1 MHARREQ
8 FAPGGRCRS
17 MQIIGIDCATD
28 PAKIGVARGQLRQGR
43 VEVLAAQLVGK
54 GGDPAD
60 VVSQWVAA
68 HDGPSLLAVDAPLG
82 WPAGLGAA
90 LAGHRAG
97 APLAGEANQL
107 FRRETDRVVH
117 ERLGKLPLD
126 VGADRIARTALAALQ
141 MLQRVRLQCGLEIP
155 MAWTPEDIAPVA
167 AIEVYPAGTLVSRG
181 VISSGY
187 KLAADRGVRDA
198 MLAALADEL
207 VGGTHRAV
215 LLQHADVLDASL
227 CLLAGADF
235 LRGSV
240 LQPDHPDRARHEG
253 WIWVR
258 PPS

>member
-1 MHARREQ
+1 MIQ
-8 FAPGGRCRS
+8 L
-17 MQIIGIDCATD
+17 IGIDCATD

-167 AIEVYPAGTLVSRG
+167 AIEVYPAGTLVGRG

-235 LRGSV
+235 LRGTV
-240 LQPDHPDRARHEG
+240 LQPDHPERARHEG

>member
-1 MHARREQ
+1 
-8 FAPGGRCRS
+8 

-28 PAKIGVARGQLRQGR
+28 PAKIGVARGELRQGR

-60 VVSQWVAA
+60 VVSQWVAD
-68 HDGPSLLAVDAPLG
+68 HDGPSLLTVDAPLG

-90 LAGHRAG
+90 LVTHRAG
-97 APLAGEANQL
+97 AHLAGEANQL

-141 MLQRVRLQCGLEIP
+141 MLQRLREKLRMPIP
-155 MAWTPEDIAPVA
+155 LAWQTADIAPLA
-167 AIEVYPAGTLVSRG
+167 AIEVYPAGTLTSRG
-181 VISSGY
+181 VTSSGY
-187 KLAADRGVRDA
+187 KLAADRVVREA
-198 MLAALADEL
+198 MLDALADEL
-207 VGGTHRAV
+207 EVGTHRAV

-235 LRGSV
+235 LSGAV
-240 LQPDHPDRARHEG
+240 LEPAELESARQEG

-258 PPS
+258 TPV